1 MIEHERWA
9 KYFATA
15 IPLNASANW
24 WRLYSLLVL
33 ALMWNDFFLLAA
45 TNLKPRKRNLSNWT
59 SFYQGCGVG
68 VEESEGFWTWG
79 VGVAENFDGSGL
91 TFCSPI
97 VTVCATNVRKRHT
110 WQFKQLNLSTKDDHG
125 WSERLQHTNS
135 HAYTQGRFQV
145 SSDTGVHHATYAEWV
160 QPFEVC
166 VTEISICFHS
176 GWHYRCSVTLV
187 TQQWTSKKFSWEL
200 HYYVSH
206 VTDQW

>member
-1 MIEHERWA
+1 MEWKAGCVVLEKTGARYISLKWITKEVNGFCVHTFEHR
-9 KYFATA
+9 K
-15 IPLNASANW
+15 
-24 WRLYSLLVL
+24 
-33 ALMWNDFFLLAA
+33 
-45 TNLKPRKRNLSNWT
+45 LKKH
-59 SFYQGCGVG
+59 FCYYQGCGVG
-68 VEESEGFWTWG
+68 V
-79 VGVAENFDGSGL
+79 AENFNDSDSGL

-125 WSERLQHTNS
+125 YSERLQHTNS
-135 HAYTQGRFQV
+135 HAYTKGTFQV
-145 SSDTGVHHATYAEWV
+145 SSDTRAHHATYAEWV

-200 HYYVSH
+200 HCYVSH
-206 VTDQW
+206 VIEQW